1 MLKENENRQIKIKW
15 SDIFH
20 KTNTL
25 TNNKNLLYK
34 KKLLLI
40 AL

>member
-25 TNNKNLLYK
+25 TNNKIIY
-34 KKLLLI
+34 I
-40 AL
+40 